1 MKTFLA
7 IAAYFILIT
16 TALGQNGMVRG
27 RVFNQLNNETIPFA
41 NVVIQGTTKGAV
53 TDLDG
58 NFEITGLTPGE
69 YNFEVSYVGFKKLVV
84 FEVQV
89 TNSRPAIIE
98 FPLVEEVET
107 LEGVEVV
114 ASPFYKPDESPVS
127 LRSIGPNEI
136 RRNPG
141 GNRDI
146 SRVVRS
152 LPGVASTASF
162 RNDIII
168 RGGAPVENKYYLD
181 GIEVPV
187 INHFQTQGSSGGPVG
202 LINVDFIQNVDFY
215 SGAFPANR
223 GNALSSIFD
232 FRQKD
237 GRDDKWT
244 MNAIVGAS
252 DLGITLEGP
261 VTDNSTLIV
270 STRRSYLQFLF
281 QLLELPFLPIYNDYQ
296 LKYKVKFNQN
306 NQLSIISLGALDLF
320 DLNLEANE
328 TESQQFL
335 LETLPVQDQWNYT
348 IGAKYERFRDNGFT
362 TLVVSRNM
370 LNNRNFKYA
379 DNDDSSEDNL
389 LSNYL
394 SQEIENKFRAEDY
407 FNFDGFKVTY
417 GVNYEYAKYN
427 VNTFQQIPTPF
438 GTEERN
444 FSSALDMHK
453 WGVFGQV
460 SKGFLGERLV
470 LATGFRADG
479 NNYSELMDNMLD
491 QFSPRFSASYYF
503 TPNLSLNFNTGIY
516 YQLPSYTVL
525 GFVESETEE
534 LANQDRV
541 KYMQNRH
548 LVGGVEYTFENTA
561 KISVEGFYKRYYDYP
576 FLLTDSISLAN
587 LGADFGVVG
596 NDPIVSNSEGRTYG
610 LEVLAQQKLTK
621 GFYGLVAYT
630 LVRSEFADKTGEFKP
645 SAWDFRHVVSLTGGK
660 KFAGDVEIGVRW
672 LFAGGAPFT
681 PIDVNTSLLVD
692 NWNARPGG
700 VLDFSQ
706 LNSERLPASHQ
717 LDFRIDKKWFFN
729 KWTLDLYFDVQNL
742 YNYQPAGPDLLAIQ
756 RDEDGV
762 PLIET
767 SLTEGASY
775 VPRFIPSTAGQTIL
789 PTVGIIVEL

>member
-1 MKTFLA
+1 
-7 IAAYFILIT
+7 
-16 TALGQNGMVRG
+16 
-27 RVFNQLNNETIPFA
+27 
-41 NVVIQGTTKGAV
+41 
-53 TDLDG
+53 
-58 NFEITGLTPGE
+58 
-69 YNFEVSYVGFKKLVV
+69 
-84 FEVQV
+84 
-89 TNSRPAIIE
+89 
-98 FPLVEEVET
+98 
-107 LEGVEVV
+107 
-114 ASPFYKPDESPVS
+114 PVS

-146 SRVVRS
+146 SKVVRS

-244 MNAIVGAS
+244 MNAVVGAS
-252 DLGITLEGP
+252 DLGVTLEGP
-261 VTDNSTLIV
+261 VSDNSTLIV
-270 STRRSYLQFLF
+270 SARRSYLQFLF

-296 LKYKVKFNQN
+296 LKYKVKFDQN

-320 DLNLEANE
+320 DLNLDANE

-348 IGAKYERFRDNGFT
+348 IGAKYERFRDNGFS

-389 LSNYL
+389 ISNYL

-407 FNFDGFKVTY
+407 FNYNGFKVTY

-438 GTEERN
+438 GAEERN

-460 SKGFLGERLV
+460 SKGLLGERLI

-503 TPNLSLNFNTGIY
+503 TPNLSVNFNTGIY
-516 YQLPSYTVL
+516 FQLPSYTVL
-525 GFVESETEE
+525 GFVEAETDE
-534 LANQDRV
+534 LANRDRV

-548 LVGGVEYTFENTA
+548 VVAGLEYTFENTA
-561 KISVEGFYKRYYDYP
+561 KISVEGFYKRYFDYP

-596 NDPIVSNSEGRTYG
+596 NDPIISNSEGRTYG
-610 LEVLAQQKLTK
+610 LEVLAQQKLSK

-660 KFAGDVEIGVRW
+660 KFARDVEIGVRW

-681 PIDVNTSLLVD
+681 PIDVSTSLLVD

-700 VLDFSQ
+700 ILDYSQ

-742 YNYQPAGPDLLAIQ
+742 YNYQPAGPDILTIA
-756 RDEDGV
+756 RDEDGA
-762 PLIET
+762 PLIDNT
-767 SLTEGASY
+767 LTEGASY
-775 VPRFIPSTAGQTIL
+775 VPRFLPSTAGQTIL